1 MNDFHKRIDNLSVK
15 KRKLLAFEL
24 KKQLEPQDHKVILNH
39 QRIVAYIVPNQ
50 EQTLIVDDLKK
61 FLREKLPEYM
71 MPSAFVLLKTLPLTP
86 NGKVDRQSLPNPEQ
100 ERSELADP
108 FAAPRTPEEKA
119 LAQIWSQALGLK
131 QVGIHDNFFTLG
143 GDSILS
149 IQVVAKAHQAGL
161 HLIARQLFQH
171 PTIAELA
178 AVASITQAI
187 QAEQEPITGLL
198 PLTPIQHWF
207 FEQRLPNPHHWNQ
220 AVFLEIQQALSLTT
234 LERVVQQLLVHHD
247 VLRLHFT
254 HDESGWQS
262 INASLDQVVPL
273 TGFDLSA
280 LPETEQIT
288 ALEAAIAELQSSLNL
303 SKGPLMRVTLFNL
316 GACQPSYLFIV
327 IHHLV
332 IDGVSWRILLE
343 DLETAYKQLSKGE
356 PHQLAPKTT
365 SFKQWAETLVD
376 YAHSLDLQQEW
387 EYWLAALQK
396 PVSRLPVDFLEGAN
410 TVASS
415 RTVLVTLS
423 AEETQ
428 ALLQKLPTTH
438 RTQINDVLLTALL
451 QAFNQWTG
459 SRLLLVDLEGHGR
472 EELFAN
478 IDLSRTVGWFT
489 TLFPVLLDSGE
500 SFNLEDVLKSVKE
513 QLRTIPNR
521 GIGYGVL
528 RYLSTNPEIARQLR
542 SLPQPEVSF
551 NYLSQVDQAL
561 PPASLFK
568 RTHKSSGSARNL
580 QGSRSHLLEINGLV
594 IGGELQV
601 EWTYSEAIHRRTTIE
616 RLAQKFVETLQ
627 QMITE
632 CQPHQ
637 VSSYTPSDFTEFKW
651 SQWSQADLDNIIKTI
666 GKS

>member
-637 VSSYTPSDFTEFKW
+637 VSS
-651 SQWSQADLDNIIKTI
+651 
-666 GKS
+666 

>member
-561 PPASLFK
+561 
-568 RTHKSSGSARNL
+568 
-580 QGSRSHLLEINGLV
+580 
-594 IGGELQV
+594 
-601 EWTYSEAIHRRTTIE
+601 
-616 RLAQKFVETLQ
+616 
-627 QMITE
+627 
-632 CQPHQ
+632 
-637 VSSYTPSDFTEFKW
+637 
-651 SQWSQADLDNIIKTI
+651 
-666 GKS
+666 